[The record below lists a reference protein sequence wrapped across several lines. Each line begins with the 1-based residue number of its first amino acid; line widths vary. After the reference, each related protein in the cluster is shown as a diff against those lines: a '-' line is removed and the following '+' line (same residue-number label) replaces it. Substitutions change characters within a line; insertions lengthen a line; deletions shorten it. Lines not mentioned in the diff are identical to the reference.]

1 MKNNIKRFKKYV
13 NSSSQD
19 NPKSTLDGYNYK
31 EYPNHDFCYLSNN
44 ENILPIFVNF
54 FGYDTWHKECLRRR
68 TFSDTFSVEYVQKG
82 VFLFQQNNIKMRVN
96 PGEIFFVHLDQAN
109 SMQCETLYA
118 TKKVVNMKGPLLRVL
133 LETLGLDRINM
144 IVPKNRARIDEIFDK
159 LFTLCEKTPIISQQ
173 EISILCYTLLVEL
186 ADQASV
192 QQYPEELLRA
202 LEYIQSRVKESLSL
216 EDLAQ
221 YSGVSRASLHRYFR
235 KYLNTSPI
243 NYYLNQKLARAKIL
257 LENHLYSIKEVA
269 VMLNYASPQYF
280 ASEFKKRYGFS
291 PKNCKRG
298 GAQY

>member
-1 MKNNIKRFKKYV
+1 
-13 NSSSQD
+13 
-19 NPKSTLDGYNYK
+19 
-31 EYPNHDFCYLSNN
+31 
-44 ENILPIFVNF
+44 
-54 FGYDTWHKECLRRR
+54 
-68 TFSDTFSVEYVQKG
+68 
-82 VFLFQQNNIKMRVN
+82 MRVN

-118 TKKVVNMKGPLLRVL
+118 TKKIVSMKGPLLRML

-192 QQYPEELLRA
+192 QQYPEALLRA
-202 LEYIQSRVKESLSL
+202 LEYIQSHLKQNLSL
-216 EDLAQ
+216 EELAQ
-221 YSGVSRASLHRYFR
+221 HSGVSIATLHRYFR
-235 KYLNTSPI
+235 RYLKISPI
-243 NYYLNQKLARAKIL
+243 NYFIDRKLERAKIL

-269 VMLNYASPQYF
+269 AMLNYASPQYF

-291 PKNCKRG
+291 PKHSKNLEKI
-298 GAQY
+298 Y